1 MMLKKPCAYNL
12 WIVNVT
18 AIMIIIFT
26 FGILFFGLQEMSSPI
41 YLANKPVSLNIEDL
55 PYYAL
60 RTSMRFIVAIVCSLI
75 FSLIYAILAAKNAR
89 MRKILIPLLDVFQS
103 VPVLGYL
110 SFTIAFFIALDPGN
124 ILGIEMAIIFAL
136 FSSQAWNIAFSIYQS
151 FVTIPIEIQEVARIY
166 KLNKWQ
172 IFWRL
177 ELPFAMPGIIW
188 NIVLSV
194 SSSWF
199 FIVVSEAI
207 SVGDKIYNL
216 PGLGVYIAIALK
228 NMDYYALFASLST
241 ILFVIIIFNQLCF
254 GPLAVWSEQFRYEFN
269 SKTQNHSYYIYTLFK
284 KSSITKIL
292 EAPLTYCIRIF
303 LSFTLPKIISR
314 YIIQIGYL
322 LELIFWIIFI
332 YSIFLTYKILHQLC
346 YGHIFLD
353 DVKHVI
359 ELGAITALRIFV
371 MVSLASFI
379 WVPIGIVISTKA
391 SVVHKIQPLIQLLTS
406 IPANLYFPIFV
417 IGISKFNL
425 NPEIALG
432 GMMIIGSQWYILYN
446 IIAGGITIPTEL
458 TEISESF
465 HLKGLQK
472 WTKILLPAI
481 FPFYITGMISATG
494 AAWNASIVSEIVS
507 FGNSTISAT
516 GIGAYIV
523 VNTNNGDLARV
534 ALGVIIMI
542 FYVVTINKILWDPLY
557 VYASKKFRLD

>member
-1 MMLKKPCAYNL
+1 MLQKPCSYNL
-12 WIVNVT
+12 WIINILTLIV
-18 AIMIIIFT
+18 IIAT
-26 FGILFFGLQEMSSPI
+26 FSILSFGLREMFGSWS
-41 YLANKPVSLNIEDL
+41 LASAPVSLNIENL

-60 RTSMRFIVAIVCSLI
+60 RTSMRFIVAIFCSLV
-75 FSLIYAILAAKNAR
+75 FSLIYAVLAAKNLR

-110 SFTIAFFIALDPGN
+110 SFTISLFIALAPGD
-124 ILGIEMAIIFAL
+124 IFGIEMAIVFAL

-151 FVTIPIEIQEVARIY
+151 FVTIPIEIQEVAKIY

-216 PGLGVYIAIALK
+216 PGLGVYIALALK
-228 NMDYYALFASLST
+228 NMDYYALFASLGT
-241 ILFVIIIFNQLCF
+241 ILFVIIIFNQICF

-269 SKTQNHSYYIYTLFK
+269 SKTQNHSYYLYTLFK
-284 KSSITKIL
+284 KSSIIKTL
-292 EAPLTYCIRIF
+292 EAPVTYSIRIF
-303 LSFTLPKIISR
+303 LSLRFPPIITK
-314 YIIQIGYL
+314 YVIEIGYF
-322 LELIFWIIFI
+322 LELIFWLAFC
-332 YSIFLTYKILHQLC
+332 YSIFLICKILHQLC
-346 YGHIFLD
+346 SGHIFLE
-353 DVKHVI
+353 DVKYVI
-359 ELGAITALRIFV
+359 ELGAITAFRIFA

-379 WVPIGIVISTKA
+379 WVPVGIAISTKA

-417 IGISKFNL
+417 IAISTLDL

-458 TEISESF
+458 TEIADSF
-465 HLKGLQK
+465 HLKGWQK

-494 AAWNASIVSEIVS
+494 AAWNASIVSEVVS
-507 FGNSTISAT
+507 FGSNTISAT

-523 VNTNNGDLARV
+523 VNTNDGDLARV

-557 VYASKKFRLD
+557 AYASKKFRLD